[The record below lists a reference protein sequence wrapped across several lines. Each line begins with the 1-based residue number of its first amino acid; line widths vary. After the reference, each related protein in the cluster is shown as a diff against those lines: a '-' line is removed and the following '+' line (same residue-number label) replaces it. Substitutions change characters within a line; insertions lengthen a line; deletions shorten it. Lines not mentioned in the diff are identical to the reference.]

1 MRVKIENFRFL
12 REKYPESGAQF
23 GLIVD
28 TSRLR
33 EHLWREQENL
43 GFIAL
48 VLGQKLPNM
57 ALHPEH
63 RDHQILQGLA
73 PLEFLLGVEWGVGQI
88 NSPPYTPEF
97 ALRA

>member
-1 MRVKIENFRFL
+1 MRVKIEGFRFL
-12 REKYPESGAQF
+12 REKYPESDAQF

-43 GFIAL
+43 GL
-48 VLGQKLPNM
+48 LPWLGQNYPVWPSPR
-57 ALHPEH
+57 AP
-63 RDHQILQGLA
+63 RSPDFTGA
-73 PLEFLLGVEWGVGQI
+73 RPLEFLLDVEWVVEQI

-97 ALRA
+97 AGRA

>member
-1 MRVKIENFRFL
+1 MRVKIEGFRFL

-33 EHLWREQENL
+33 EQENL
-43 GFIAL
+43 GFFDL
-48 VLGQKLPNM
+48 VLGQNCPVW
-57 ALHPEH
+57 PPP
-63 RDHQILQGLA
+63 RA
-73 PLEFLLGVEWGVGQI
+73 PRSPYFTGARSLEYLLGVEWGIGQI

-97 ALRA
+97 AGRA